1 MEGATSVTV
10 TLQNGKTYPAKS
22 VRTDPIDDLA
32 VIDIETGNLQA
43 LTMGDSSALM
53 VGDVVIAMGNSL
65 GKNIEA
71 TQGIISGTDLTFTA
85 GSSETLYNTIGTTV
99 QTTDGFSGGPLV
111 NMDRQIIG
119 ISTGAT
125 LTPTGQEVT
134 SYAISI
140 NTAKPVIEELIQQGY
155 VTRAWLGTTVCNA
168 NNFQAMGCGPS
179 VDTGAFVIQIAADSP
194 AHKAGLQAG
203 DIITSFNSKVINT
216 TDNLMQ
222 AVCSSNIGQQVAI
235 TFWRNGT
242 RSTSDVTLIQNPEP

>member
-125 LTPTGQEVT
+125 LTPTV
-134 SYAISI
+134 
-140 NTAKPVIEELIQQGY
+140 KK
-155 VTRAWLGTTVCNA
+155 
-168 NNFQAMGCGPS
+168 
-179 VDTGAFVIQIAADSP
+179 SP
-194 AHKAGLQAG
+194 AMPLAL
-203 DIITSFNSKVINT
+203 
-216 TDNLMQ
+216 
-222 AVCSSNIGQQVAI
+222 
-235 TFWRNGT
+235 T
-242 RSTSDVTLIQNPEP
+242 RPNR